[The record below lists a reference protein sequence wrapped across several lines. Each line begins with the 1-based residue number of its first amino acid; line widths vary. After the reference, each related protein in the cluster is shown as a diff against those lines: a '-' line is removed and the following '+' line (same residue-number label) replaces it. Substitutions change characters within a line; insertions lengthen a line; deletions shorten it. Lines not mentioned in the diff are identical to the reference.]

1 MRVILATYVEGS
13 WAAASVLDIELGTRL
28 QKYKMPLK
36 MPCRNVSHI
45 AAVPGV
51 KDQVDHHNGVQWVD
65 LSAIYLL
72 KLRGVGAAFTKPVDT
87 G

>member
-13 WAAASVLDIELGTRL
+13 WAAASVLDIEFGTRL
-28 QKYKMPLK
+28 QKYK